1 MKTIFIIL
9 FLSFFIYS
17 NSQEVILSGQY
28 SSSSSIKFK
37 TNTGFEIG
45 YNQKI
50 KRSNLGFFFSN
61 LYNKSDYGYVNTSS
75 VDGTTT
81 YIRKYTPD
89 NNRTRVNFLYSY
101 NLINNTK
108 SNLKIGLIFG
118 LNYYHLKG
126 SYYEI
131 IIDYQNNITEERKY
145 FDYKRENKIGYG
157 INIEYEINEVIF
169 KRISTFVRITTELS
183 FFEKYG
189 CSYTTTLWDVGW
201 VDINLGIKYNLKKQA
216 GNKQ

>member
-9 FLSFFIYS
+9 FLSFYIFS

-37 TNTGFEIG
+37 TNIGFEIG
-45 YNQKI
+45 YNQNI
-50 KRSNLGFFFSN
+50 KRHNLGLFYSN
-61 LYNKSDYGYVNTSS
+61 QNNKSDYDYVNFSNI
-75 VDGTTT
+75 DGMTK
-81 YIRKYTPD
+81 YIRKYYPYNKRGTI
-89 NNRTRVNFLYSY
+89 NLIYAY
-101 NLINNTK
+101 NLIKNKK
-108 SNLKIGLIFG
+108 SNLKIGLLLG

-131 IIDYQNNITEERKY
+131 IIDPQKNIKEERKNY
-145 FDYKRENKIGYG
+145 DYNRNNKIGYG
-157 INIEYEINEVIF
+157 INIEYEIKEVVF
-169 KRISTFVRITTELS
+169 KRISTFIRVTTELS

-189 CSYTTTLWDVGW
+189 CSYTTTLWDVSW
-201 VDINLGIKYNLKKQA
+201 IDINWGIKYNLIKQA